1 MLRSS
6 ALVLLL
12 AFSTASY
19 ADGFDYNYVELG
31 YGILDFDDI
40 NVDGDG
46 FGIGG
51 SFAINPDIHVFAG
64 YQSAGLDFGVDVSS
78 FAAGIG
84 YNTELSPTVD
94 AVARLSYQYV
104 DVDAP
109 GFSSVDDNGF
119 GLGVGL
125 RFAATDVLE
134 LTAGIEYVDFSDGG
148 DDTALGLGA
157 FYSFTDALDAGLTGS
172 WSDDTSSYML
182 IGRFYFG
189 R

>member
-6 ALVLLL
+6 LLVLLL

-19 ADGFDYNYVELG
+19 ADGFDYNYLDLS

-40 NVDGDG
+40 DVDGDG

-51 SFAINPDIHVFAG
+51 SFAINPDFHVFAG

-78 FAAGIG
+78 FMAGVG

-94 AVARLSYQYV
+94 AIARLSYQYM
-104 DVDAP
+104 DIDAP
-109 GFSSVDDNGF
+109 GFSSVDDNGLGF
-119 GLGVGL
+119 GVGL
-125 RFAATDVLE
+125 RFAASDVLE
-134 LTAGIEYVDFSDGG
+134 LNAGIDYIDFSDGG
-148 DDTALGLGA
+148 DDTGFSLGA
-157 FYSFTDALDAGLTGS
+157 FYSFSDVFDAGLSGS
-172 WSDDTSSYML
+172 WSDDTSSYAL
-182 IGRFYFG
+182 TGRYYFG

>member
-6 ALVLLL
+6 LFVLLL
-12 AFSTASY
+12 ASSMASF
-19 ADGFDYNYVELG
+19 ADDFDYNYIDLS

-40 NVDGDG
+40 DVDGDG

-64 YQSAGLDFGVDVSS
+64 YQTAGLDFGIDVTQ
-78 FAAGIG
+78 FAAGVG

-94 AVARLSYQYV
+94 AIARLSYQYA
-104 DVDAP
+104 DVDAS
-109 GFSSVDDNGF
+109 GFGSVDDNGF
-119 GLGVGL
+119 GFGVGL

-134 LTAGIEYVDFSDGG
+134 LNANIDYVDFGDGG
-148 DDTALGLGA
+148 DDTGFGLGA
-157 FYSFTDALDAGLTGS
+157 FYSFTPVFDLGLTGS
-172 WSDDTSSYML
+172 WSDDTSTYSL
-182 IGRFYFG
+182 TGRFYFG